1 MKTLNL
7 TAFNADNVSKAI
19 KAETFVS
26 KIVNLGKNAQVLNQV
41 LKAVKGKKSN
51 ATLDFFVMDGL
62 QDALLNKALAIHN
75 QDSAAK
81 ACKHDNYAQYLAM
94 YKKLAKTMTELTA
107 DDKKKIKA
115 IVATAQVLKDGILS
129 QYAHDQID
137 FNSLSI
143 AYGFDQIKANNPKPE
158 SESIT
163 GNDQDNDQDTD
174 TAPAIDTDN
183 TAAFVLA
190 DEIAKLDLDN
200 ALKIQALLEQ
210 HIASLQAAQAQK
222 VANG

>member
-41 LKAVKGKKSN
+41 LKAVKGKKTN

-62 QDALLNKALAIHN
+62 QDALLNKALSIHN

-94 YKKLAKTMTELTA
+94 YKKLAKTMVELSA

-129 QYAHDQID
+129 QYAHDQIT
-137 FNSLSI
+137 FNDLSI
-143 AYGFDQIKANNPKPE
+143 AYGFDQIKTTNQDN
-158 SESIT
+158 ESIT
-163 GNDQDNDQDTD
+163 GNDNAADTG
-174 TAPAIDTDN
+174 PAIDTDN
-183 TAAFVLA
+183 ATAFALA

-200 ALKIQALLEQ
+200 ALKIQSLLEA
-210 HIASLQAAQAQK
+210 HIASLQSQAQK
-222 VANG
+222 VA

>member
-41 LKAVKGKKSN
+41 LKAVKAKKTN

-62 QDALLNKALAIHN
+62 QEALLNKALSIHN

-94 YKKLAKTMTELTA
+94 YKKLAKTMTELSS

-115 IVATAQVLKDGILS
+115 IVASAQVLKDGILS
-129 QYAHDQID
+129 QYAHDAIT
-137 FNSLSI
+137 FNDLSI
-143 AYGFDQIKANNPKPE
+143 AYGFDQIKTTNQD

-163 GNDQDNDQDTD
+163 GNDTDQG
-174 TAPAIDTDN
+174 PAIDTDN
-183 TAAFVLA
+183 ATAFALA
-190 DEIAKLDLDN
+190 DQIANLSLDD
-200 ALKIQALLEQ
+200 ALKLREALDA
-210 HIASLQAAQAQK
+210 HIAALQAQATEK
-222 VANG
+222 AA

>member
-1 MKTLNL
+1 METLKL

-41 LKAVKGKKSN
+41 LKAVKGKKTN

-62 QDALLNKALAIHN
+62 QDALLNKALSIHN

-94 YKKLAKTMTELTA
+94 YKKLAKAMVELSA
-107 DDKKKIKA
+107 DDKKKIKS

-129 QYAHDQID
+129 QYAHDQIT
-137 FNSLSI
+137 FNDLSI
-143 AYGFDQIKANNPKPE
+143 AYGFDQIKTTSQDN
-158 SESIT
+158 ESIT
-163 GNDQDNDQDTD
+163 GNDTD

-183 TAAFVLA
+183 AAAFILA
-190 DEIAKLDLDN
+190 DEVAKLDLDN
-200 ALKIQALLEQ
+200 ALKLQAILEA
-210 HIASLQAAQAQK
+210 HIASLQAQAQK
-222 VANG
+222 VA

>member
-1 MKTLNL
+1 MKKLNL

-19 KAETFVS
+19 KAETYVS

-41 LKAVKGKKSN
+41 LKAVKSKKSN

-62 QDALLNKALAIHN
+62 QDALLNKALSIHN

-94 YKKLAKTMTELTA
+94 YKKLAKTMVELSS

-129 QYAHDQID
+129 QYAHDQIT
-137 FNSLSI
+137 FNDLSI
-143 AYGFDQIKANNPKPE
+143 AYGFDQMKKADNQE
-158 SESIT
+158 SDPIV
-163 GNDQDNDQDTD
+163 GNDQDTG
-174 TAPAIDTDN
+174 PAIDTDN
-183 TAAFVLA
+183 ATAFALA
-190 DEIAKLDLDN
+190 DAIATLDLDN
-200 ALKIQALLEQ
+200 ALKVQELLEA
-210 HIASLQAAQAQK
+210 HIASLQAQAQK
-222 VANG
+222 VA

>member
-7 TAFNADNVSKAI
+7 NAFNANNVSKAI

-41 LKAVKGKKSN
+41 LKAVKGKKTN

-62 QDALLNKALAIHN
+62 QDALLNKALSIHN

-94 YKKLAKTMTELTA
+94 YKKLAKTMVELSA

-129 QYAHDQID
+129 QYAHDAIT
-137 FNSLSI
+137 FNDLSI
-143 AYGFDQIKANNPKPE
+143 AYGFDQIKKADSQDND
-158 SESIT
+158 SIT
-163 GNDQDNDQDTD
+163 GNDQDTG
-174 TAPAIDTDN
+174 PAIETDN
-183 TAAFVLA
+183 AEAFALA
-190 DEIAKLDLDN
+190 DAIATLDLDN
-200 ALKIQALLEQ
+200 ALKIQSLLEA
-210 HIASLQAAQAQK
+210 HIASLQAQAQK
-222 VANG
+222 VA

>member
-7 TAFNADNVSKAI
+7 TAFNAENVSKAI

-62 QDALLNKALAIHN
+62 QDALLNKALSIHN
-75 QDSAAK
+75 QDSASK
-81 ACKHDNYAQYLAM
+81 ACRHDNYAQYLAM
-94 YKKLAKTMTELTA
+94 YKKLAKTMTELSS

-115 IVATAQVLKDGILS
+115 IVASAQVLKEGILS
-129 QYAHDQID
+129 QYAHDAIT
-137 FNSLSI
+137 FNDLSI
-143 AYGFDQIKANNPKPE
+143 AYGFDQIKTTSQD

-163 GNDQDNDQDTD
+163 GNDQDTG
-174 TAPAIDTDN
+174 PAIDTDN
-183 TAAFVLA
+183 ATAFALA

-200 ALKIQALLEQ
+200 ALKIQELLEA
-210 HIASLQAAQAQK
+210 HIASLQAQAQK
-222 VANG
+222 VVNG

>member
-7 TAFNADNVSKAI
+7 NAFNADNVSKAI

-62 QDALLNKALAIHN
+62 QDALLNKALSIHN

-94 YKKLAKTMTELTA
+94 FKKLAKTMTELSA

-129 QYAHDQID
+129 QYAHDQIT
-137 FNSLSI
+137 FNDLSI
-143 AYGFDQIKANNPKPE
+143 AYGFDQIKAPSQE
-158 SESIT
+158 SDSIS
-163 GNDQDNDQDTD
+163 GNDQD
-174 TAPAIDTDN
+174 AGPAIETN
-183 TAAFVLA
+183 NAEAFALA
-190 DEIAKLDLDN
+190 DAIATLDLDN
-200 ALKIQALLEQ
+200 ALKVQELLEA
-210 HIASLQAAQAQK
+210 HIASLQAKAQK
-222 VANG
+222 VA

>member
-41 LKAVKGKKSN
+41 LKAVKAKKTN
-51 ATLDFFVMDGL
+51 TTLDFFVMDGL
-62 QDALLNKALAIHN
+62 QDALLNKALSIHN

-94 YKKLAKTMTELTA
+94 YKKLAKTMTELSS

-129 QYAHDQID
+129 QYAHDQIT
-137 FNSLSI
+137 FNDLSI
-143 AYGFDQIKANNPKPE
+143 AYGFDQIKKTDAPSDAPSDAPTETKNSDALTMADQIANL
-158 SESIT
+158 S
-163 GNDQDNDQDTD
+163 
-174 TAPAIDTDN
+174 
-183 TAAFVLA
+183 
-190 DEIAKLDLDN
+190 LDD
-200 ALKIQALLEQ
+200 ALKLREALDA
-210 HIASLQAAQAQK
+210 HIAALQAQATEK
-222 VANG
+222 AA

>member
-1 MKTLNL
+1 MEKLNL

-41 LKAVKGKKSN
+41 LKAVKGKKTN
-51 ATLDFFVMDGL
+51 ATLDFFVIDGL
-62 QDALLNKALAIHN
+62 QDALLNKALSIHN

-94 YKKLAKTMTELTA
+94 YKKLAKSMTELSA

-115 IVATAQVLKDGILS
+115 IVATAQVLKEGILS
-129 QYAHDQID
+129 QYAHDQIT
-137 FNSLSI
+137 FNDLSI
-143 AYGFDQIKANNPKPE
+143 AYGFDQMKKAD
-158 SESIT
+158 SQADESIT
-163 GNDQDNDQDTD
+163 GNDQDTG
-174 TAPAIDTDN
+174 PAIDTDN
-183 TAAFVLA
+183 ATAFALA

-200 ALKIQALLEQ
+200 ALKIQAVLEA
-210 HIASLQAAQAQK
+210 HIASLQAQAEK
-222 VANG
+222 VA

>member
-7 TAFNADNVSKAI
+7 TAFNAENVSKAI

-41 LKAVKGKKSN
+41 LKAVKAKKTN

-94 YKKLAKTMTELTA
+94 FKKLAKTMTELTA
-107 DDKKKIKA
+107 DDKKKVKA

-137 FNSLSI
+137 FNTVSI
-143 AYGFDQIKANNPKPE
+143 AYGFDKMKTSGDAPADAP
-158 SESIT
+158 
-163 GNDQDNDQDTD
+163 DNAPDN
-174 TAPAIDTDN
+174 APAIDTDN
-183 TAAFVLA
+183 DTAFILA

-200 ALKIQALLEQ
+200 AIKLQDILEQ
-210 HIASLQAAQAQK
+210 HIAKLQAVQVPK
-222 VANG
+222 VATA

>member
-26 KIVNLGKNAQVLNQV
+26 KIITLGKNAQVLNQV

-62 QDALLNKALAIHN
+62 QDALLNKALSIHN

-94 YKKLAKTMTELTA
+94 YKKLAKSMTELSA
-107 DDKKKIKA
+107 DDKKKIKS
-115 IVATAQVLKDGILS
+115 IVASAQVLKDGILS
-129 QYAHDQID
+129 QYAHDAIT
-137 FNSLSI
+137 FNDLSI
-143 AYGFDQIKANNPKPE
+143 AYGFDQIKTT
-158 SESIT
+158 SQDSDSIV
-163 GNDQDNDQDTD
+163 GNDQKSSPVI
-174 TAPAIDTDN
+174 ATDN
-183 TAAFVLA
+183 ADAFDLA
-190 DEIAKLDLDN
+190 EKIEALDLDK
-200 ALKIQALLEQ
+200 ALKIQVLLEQ
-210 HIASLQAAQAQK
+210 HIAKLQAAQAEK
-222 VANG
+222 VA

>member
-41 LKAVKGKKSN
+41 LKAVKAKKTN

-62 QDALLNKALAIHN
+62 QDALLNKALSIHN

-115 IVATAQVLKDGILS
+115 IVASAQVLKEGILS

-137 FNSLSI
+137 FNSVSI
-143 AYGFDQIKANNPKPE
+143 AYGFDQIKAGNPEP
-158 SESIT
+158 ESIT
-163 GNDQDNDQDTD
+163 GNDTDN
-174 TAPAIDTDN
+174 APAIDTDN
-183 TAAFVLA
+183 AEAFVLA

-200 ALKIQALLEQ
+200 ALKIQALLDA
-210 HIASLQAAQAQK
+210 HIAKLQAEQAPK

>member
-26 KIVNLGKNAQVLNQV
+26 KIINLGKNAQVLNQV
-41 LKAVKGKKSN
+41 LKAVKGKKTN

-62 QDALLNKALAIHN
+62 QDALLNKALSIHN

-115 IVATAQVLKDGILS
+115 IVATAQVLKEGILS
-129 QYAHDQID
+129 QYAHDQIT
-137 FNSLSI
+137 FNDLSI
-143 AYGFDQIKANNPKPE
+143 AYGFDQIKASNPE

-163 GNDQDNDQDTD
+163 GNDTD
-174 TAPAIDTDN
+174 TSPAIDTDN
-183 TAAFVLA
+183 ATAFTLA

-200 ALKIQALLEQ
+200 ALKIQALLEA
-210 HIASLQAAQAQK
+210 HIASLQAQAEK
-222 VANG
+222 VA

>member
-7 TAFNADNVSKAI
+7 TAFNADNVSRAI

-41 LKAVKGKKSN
+41 LKAVKGKKTN

-62 QDALLNKALAIHN
+62 QDALLNKALSIHN

-94 YKKLAKTMTELTA
+94 YKKLAKNMTELTA
-107 DDKKKIKA
+107 DDKKKIKV

-129 QYAHDQID
+129 QYAHDQIT
-137 FNSLSI
+137 FNDLSI
-143 AYGFDQIKANNPKPE
+143 AYGFDQIKNTSQD

-163 GNDQDNDQDTD
+163 GNDLGNDLGNDQDTG
-174 TAPAIDTDN
+174 TAIDTDN
-183 TAAFVLA
+183 AVAFTLA

-200 ALKIQALLEQ
+200 ALKIQEVLEA
-210 HIASLQAAQAQK
+210 HIANLQAQAQK
-222 VANG
+222 VA

>member
-62 QDALLNKALAIHN
+62 QDALLNKALSIHN

-137 FNSLSI
+137 FNTVSI
-143 AYGFDQIKANNPKPE
+143 AYGFDQMKTSGDAPE
-158 SESIT
+158 SVT
-163 GNDQDNDQDTD
+163 GNDKDD
-174 TAPAIDTDN
+174 APAIDTDN
-183 TAAFVLA
+183 ANAFVLA

-200 ALKIQALLEQ
+200 ALKVQALLEQ
-210 HIASLQAAQAQK
+210 HIASLQAAQAEK
-222 VANG
+222 VA

>member
-1 MKTLNL
+1 METLKL

-41 LKAVKGKKSN
+41 LKAVKSKKTN

-62 QDALLNKALAIHN
+62 QDALLNKALSIHN

-94 YKKLAKTMTELTA
+94 YKKLAKVMVELSA

-129 QYAHDQID
+129 QYAHDQIT
-137 FNSLSI
+137 FNDLSI
-143 AYGFDQIKANNPKPE
+143 AYGFDQIKANGPE

-163 GNDQDNDQDTD
+163 GNDTD

-183 TAAFVLA
+183 AEAFDLA
-190 DEIAKLDLDN
+190 DKIKALDLDN
-200 ALKIQALLEQ
+200 ALKIQALLDA
-210 HIASLQAAQAQK
+210 HIASLQASQAQK
-222 VANG
+222 VA

>member
-1 MKTLNL
+1 MKKLNL

-41 LKAVKGKKSN
+41 LKAVKGKKTN
-51 ATLDFFVMDGL
+51 ATLDFFVIDGL
-62 QDALLNKALAIHN
+62 QDALLNKALSIHN

-81 ACKHDNYAQYLAM
+81 ACRHDNYAQYLAM
-94 YKKLAKTMTELTA
+94 YKKLAKTMTELSS

-129 QYAHDQID
+129 QYAHDQIS
-137 FNSLSI
+137 FNDLSI
-143 AYGFDQIKANNPKPE
+143 AYGFDQIKKADNQDN
-158 SESIT
+158 ESIV
-163 GNDQDNDQDTD
+163 GNDQD
-174 TAPAIDTDN
+174 ASPAIETDN
-183 TAAFVLA
+183 ATAFALA

-200 ALKIQALLEQ
+200 ALKIQALLEA
-210 HIASLQAAQAQK
+210 HIASLKAQAQK

>member
-1 MKTLNL
+1 METLNL

-41 LKAVKGKKSN
+41 LKAVKGKKTN

-62 QDALLNKALAIHN
+62 QDALLNKALSIHN

-129 QYAHDQID
+129 QYAHDQIT
-137 FNSLSI
+137 FNDLSI
-143 AYGFDQIKANNPKPE
+143 AYGFDQIKTTNQDN
-158 SESIT
+158 ESIT
-163 GNDQDNDQDTD
+163 GNEQDTG
-174 TAPAIDTDN
+174 PAIETDN
-183 TAAFVLA
+183 AAAFTLA
-190 DEIAKLDLDN
+190 DEITKLDLDN
-200 ALKIQALLEQ
+200 ALKIQALLEA
-210 HIASLQAAQAQK
+210 HIASLQAQAQK
-222 VANG
+222 VA

>member
-7 TAFNADNVSKAI
+7 TAFNAENVSKAI

-41 LKAVKGKKSN
+41 LKAVKGKKTN
-51 ATLDFFVMDGL
+51 ATLDFFVIDGL
-62 QDALLNKALAIHN
+62 QEALLNKALSIHN
-75 QDSAAK
+75 QESAAK

-94 YKKLAKTMTELTA
+94 YKKLAKTMVELSA

-115 IVATAQVLKDGILS
+115 IVASAQVLKDGILS
-129 QYAHDQID
+129 QYAHDQIT
-137 FNSLSI
+137 FNDLSI
-143 AYGFDQIKANNPKPE
+143 AYGFDQIKKADSQDND
-158 SESIT
+158 SIV
-163 GNDQDNDQDTD
+163 GNDQGNG
-174 TAPAIDTDN
+174 PSIETDN
-183 TAAFVLA
+183 VAAFALA

-210 HIASLQAAQAQK
+210 HIASLQAQAQK
-222 VANG
+222 VVNG

>member
-41 LKAVKGKKSN
+41 IKAVKGKKSN

-62 QDALLNKALAIHN
+62 QDALLNKALSIHN

-94 YKKLAKTMTELTA
+94 YKKLAKTMTELSA

-115 IVATAQVLKDGILS
+115 IVASAQVLKDGILS
-129 QYAHDQID
+129 QYAHDQIT
-137 FNSLSI
+137 FNDLSI
-143 AYGFDQIKANNPKPE
+143 AYGFDQIKTTSQD

-163 GNDQDNDQDTD
+163 GNDTD
-174 TAPAIDTDN
+174 TGPAIVTDDA
-183 TAAFVLA
+183 TAFALA
-190 DEIAKLDLDN
+190 DEVAKLSLDD
-200 ALKIQALLEQ
+200 ALKVQALLEA
-210 HIASLQAAQAQK
+210 HIANLQAQAQK
-222 VANG
+222 VA

>member
-62 QDALLNKALAIHN
+62 QDALLNKALSIHN

-115 IVATAQVLKDGILS
+115 IVATAQVLKDGVLS

-143 AYGFDQIKANNPKPE
+143 AYGFDQIKASNPE

-163 GNDQDNDQDTD
+163 GNDQDTS
-174 TAPAIDTDN
+174 PAIDTDN
-183 TAAFVLA
+183 STAFVLA

-210 HIASLQAAQAQK
+210 HIASLQAQAQK
-222 VANG
+222 VA

>member
-1 MKTLNL
+1 MNTLNL

-62 QDALLNKALAIHN
+62 QDALLNKALSIHN

-94 YKKLAKTMTELTA
+94 YKKLAKTMVELSV

-115 IVATAQVLKDGILS
+115 IVASAQVLKDGILS
-129 QYAHDQID
+129 QYAHDQIT
-137 FNSLSI
+137 FNDLSI
-143 AYGFDQIKANNPKPE
+143 AYGFDQIKTTSQDND
-158 SESIT
+158 SIV
-163 GNDQDNDQDTD
+163 GNDQDSS
-174 TAPAIDTDN
+174 PSIETDN
-183 TAAFVLA
+183 ADAFALA

-210 HIASLQAAQAQK
+210 HIASLQSQAQK
-222 VANG
+222 VVNG